1 MGDKLGFKVTT
12 SVLALAALTGCA
24 TKDASVVTRDDH
36 LGPLFS
42 TKNITVCSELDADCG
57 ALDLVV
63 LRQPENVVYTTRADV
78 TPNAPASDE
87 AQLKETPQVPTR
99 GALPPQLDADTSE

>member
-1 MGDKLGFKVTT
+1 MGHKFGFKVTT
-12 SVLALAALTGCA
+12 SMLAIAALTGCA
-24 TKDASVVTRDDH
+24 TKDASVVTKDDH

-42 TKNITVCSELDADCG
+42 TNNITVCSEHDADCG
-57 ALDLVV
+57 AIDLVV

-78 TPNAPASDE
+78 TPSSPASDE
-87 AQLKETPQVPTR
+87 AQLQEPPRAPAR